1 MVLTRKQHELLK
13 EVEAIAAL
21 TKLDYHMIEEAE
33 SEAHSAPEYRHL
45 QNDHRRRGDA
55 LHPPGRDTL

>member
-1 MVLTRKQHELLK
+1 MVPCSALIKLFSAGGAMALTRKQHELLK

-33 SEAHSAPEYRHL
+33 SEARIPLLNIAI
-45 QNDHRRRGDA
+45 
-55 LHPPGRDTL
+55 TK